1 MKNSYRIWLTV
12 LLCLHTGI
20 AARTQTRFEFS
31 HPQMGTVFRLV
42 FYADQDSADA
52 QVLAKTIFDRIDAL
66 NMLFSDWLPES
77 ELNRL
82 CQYAGATGC
91 QKVSVELADIL
102 KKSGMYARQ
111 SRGAFDCTVGALTRL
126 WRRSRNL
133 KELPEPERI
142 ASALETV
149 GWKNLRVHPR
159 TSCVRLRKAGMM
171 LDLGGIAQGWTADDC
186 LATLRQNGVTMAL
199 VDAGGDIALGEP
211 PPGKEGWQIE
221 IPSTDGN
228 KRMVLKNCGITTSGA
243 AYRYLDLD
251 GKRYSHIID
260 PRTGQPLTHRTQVT
274 VLAESATT
282 ADAWATAI
290 SVMGE
295 KKWKSLK
302 SKPGIK
308 VWISESPL

>member
-1 MKNSYRIWLTV
+1 MKKWLIV

-20 AARTQTRFEFS
+20 AARTQTRFEFH

-42 FYADQDSADA
+42 FYADWDSTEA
-52 QVLAKTIFDRIDAL
+52 QVLVKTIFDRIDAL
-66 NMLFSDWLPES
+66 NMRFSDWLPES
-77 ELNRL
+77 ELNQL
-82 CQYAGATGC
+82 CKHAGEKGC
-91 QKVSVELADIL
+91 RKVSVELADIL

-111 SRGAFDCTVGALTRL
+111 SDGAFDSTVGALTRL

-133 KELPEPERI
+133 KELPEPARI
-142 ASALETV
+142 ASALQTV
-149 GWKNLRVHPR
+149 GWRNLRVHSR
-159 TSCVRLRKAGMM
+159 TSCVRLRKKGMV

-186 LATLRQNGVTMAL
+186 LGILRGNAVTMAL

-221 IPSTDGN
+221 VPSADGN
-228 KRMVLKNCGITTSGA
+228 KRMILKNCGITTSGA
-243 AYRYLDLD
+243 AYRYLELD
-251 GKRYSHIID
+251 GKRYSHIIN

-274 VLAESATT
+274 VLAENATT

-295 KKWKSLK
+295 KEWKSLK
-302 SKPGIK
+302 GKPGIK

>member
-20 AARTQTRFEFS
+20 AARTQTRFEFG

-42 FYADQDSADA
+42 FYANQDSTEA
-52 QVLAKTIFDRIDAL
+52 QILAKTIFDRIDTL
-66 NMLFSDWLPES
+66 NMRFSDWLPES
-77 ELNRL
+77 ELNQL
-82 CQYAGATGC
+82 CRHAGEKGC
-91 QKVSVELADIL
+91 RKVSAELADIL
-102 KKSGMYARQ
+102 NKSGLYARQ

-142 ASALETV
+142 ASALKTV
-149 GWKNLRVHPR
+149 GWRNLRVHPR
-159 TSCVRLRKAGMM
+159 TSCVRLREAGMM

-186 LATLRQNGVTMAL
+186 LATLWKNGVTMAL
-199 VDAGGDIALGEP
+199 VDAGGDIAMGEP

-221 IPSTDGN
+221 IPSADGN
-228 KRMVLKNCGITTSGA
+228 KRMILKNSGLTTSGA
-243 AYRYLDLD
+243 AYRYLELD
-251 GKRYSHIID
+251 GKRYSHIIN

-274 VLAESATT
+274 VLAENATT

-295 KKWKSLK
+295 KEWKSLK
-302 SKPGIK
+302 RKPEIK
-308 VWISESPL
+308 VLISESPL

>member
-1 MKNSYRIWLTV
+1 MKIWLTV
-12 LLCLHTGI
+12 LLCLHTVI
-20 AARTQTRFEFS
+20 AARTQTHFEFR

-42 FYADQDSADA
+42 FYSTQDSADVQA
-52 QVLAKTIFDRIDAL
+52 LAKTIFDRIDAL

-149 GWKNLRVHPR
+149 GWRNLRLHPR

-186 LATLRQNGVTMAL
+186 LATLGRNGVNMAL

-221 IPSTDGN
+221 IPSADGN

-295 KKWKSLK
+295 KEWKSLK
-302 SKPGIK
+302 RKPEIK